1 MNRLKKNRNKI
12 DVEVGIPVKIKQK
25 KYIRKTY
32 YLTPEQIKAIKIY
45 AAKNDL
51 QISEIMR
58 KAIDEFLEKY
68 YLNETS

>member
-25 KYIRKTY
+25 EYIRKTY

-45 AAKNDL
+45 GAKNDL
-51 QISEIMR
+51 QISEIVR

-68 YLNETS
+68 GED